1 MKVFCMYL
9 IVPMVIT
16 SMTEKN
22 YFAIKHFRQI
32 IYHHFCDSFFLQ
44 IDKEFWR
51 ERVFDLVKYAALNP
65 YEFIFYV
72 VALLSPFFLASAI
85 LSYKLAKQIEAK
97 ERAQKREDR
106 RKRNIQKAK
115 ATKAD

>member
-1 MKVFCMYL
+1 MSCLVSRQFAKL
-9 IVPMVIT
+9 ILL
-16 SMTEKN
+16 
-22 YFAIKHFRQI
+22 FL
-32 IYHHFCDSFFLQ
+32 LQ

-51 ERVFDLVKYAALNP
+51 ERLIDLVKYAALNP

-85 LSYKLAKQIEAK
+85 LSYKLAQQIEAK
-97 ERAQKREDR
+97 EKKQKREER
-106 RKRNIQKAK
+106 RKKNIQKAK